1 MSWWFGAGSQGGK
14 KVKNDS
20 WFCSKQF
27 AELFFFFFIYMEET
41 EEENIVLRIDY

>member
-27 AELFFFFFIYMEET
+27 AELFFFFLYMEET